1 MTPSNPRRTAASPL
15 AAPPNASANKEPGNS
30 GKAGEAQVPFSRR
43 QALVAGGA
51 AAILAGTGGCWSA
64 ASNEVVVY
72 CTLDEQYSKPTFAQ
86 FEKETGLRV
95 SAKFDGEANKT
106 VGLANALLA
115 EADRPRADVFWNS
128 EVLHTLRLERA
139 GMLRPLP
146 PGVEAGRPSWALSPL
161 RLWAGF
167 AARGRVLLVN
177 KERIPKEHDRPMTIW
192 SLTEPRFRGR
202 CGIAKPLYGSTGTH
216 CACIFDALGEAG
228 AKSFFDAAKG
238 NEVRVFSG
246 NKPAAQA
253 VGTGQVDWAVVDTDD
268 AIDEVA
274 AGRPVEIVFPDQ
286 PEDCMGTLLIPN
298 TIGAVRGSPNQEA
311 ADKFIAYVLGAGMER
326 ALADGPSGQIPLRVD
341 DPKSPPAMPSKLPGV
356 KAVRAMDV
364 DFRQA
369 ADHWDAMVSYFTAS
383 W

>member
-1 MTPSNPRRTAASPL
+1 MTPSNPRRTAASPC
-15 AAPPNASANKEPGNS
+15 ADPRNSTETAQSAQSKKTAEAP
-30 GKAGEAQVPFSRR
+30 VLFSRR
-43 QALVAGGA
+43 QALAAGGA
-51 AAILAGTGGCWSA
+51 ALLAGTTGCWSGS
-64 ASNEVVVY
+64 SNEVVVY
-72 CTLDEQYSKPTFAQ
+72 CTLDEQFAKPTFAK
-86 FEKETGLRV
+86 FEKETGIQV

-106 VGLANALLA
+106 VGLANALIA

-128 EVLHTLRLERA
+128 EVLHTLRVERA

-146 PGVEAGRPSWALSPL
+146 PGVETGRPSWALSPL

-177 KERIPKEHDRPMTIW
+177 KERIPREHDRPLTIW
-192 SLTEPRFRGR
+192 SLTEHRFRGK
-202 CGIAKPLYGSTGTH
+202 CGMAKPLYGSTGTH
-216 CACIFDALGEAG
+216 CACLFDGLGEEG
-228 AKSFFDAAKG
+228 AKTFFDLVKA

-253 VGTGQVDWAVVDTDD
+253 VGTGQVDWVVCDTDD

-274 AGRPVEIVFPDQ
+274 AGRPVEIIFPDQ

-298 TIGAVRGSPNQEA
+298 TIGAVRGSPNPAA

-341 DPKSPPAMPSKLPGV
+341 DPKSPPAMPAKLPGV
-356 KAVRAMDV
+356 HSVRAMEV
-364 DFRQA
+364 NFRQA